1 MTLDQRAALA
11 SPDISVR
18 LEAVAELARKPDVA
32 RPLVVALLVDP
43 DTPVIAR
50 VWAMLTIYL
59 IKDDSQGMAFRA
71 LVQSLDAV
79 EGIVRRC
86 AIEVLGELKA
96 DRAVAQ
102 IADHLTDHE
111 TIDGAWFE
119 DDSTPSEAARR
130 ALESIGTPEALR
142 VLALHPGTMLPAVS
156 VSARL
161 RRARR
166 AMRLLRS
173 GGQAGGSTDRAV
185 GVTSDAWY
193 YRDAEKDPERCGGP
207 VAFEQLIA
215 LMRSGQLSAGL
226 LVSSDMVEWQ
236 EADTMGRILRA
247 IPVDRERIIREF
259 IEYGEAEN
267 PDWGWASDRMYSIL
281 DGAPEI
287 AWEIIVEL
295 VDRAPSDGSLS
306 FFAAGPLEDLLSK
319 DGPDFIDRVEERSAM
334 NERFRRAV
342 GMLHRLGMADDV
354 WGRVQAIASCRSGS

>member
-1 MTLDQRAALA
+1 MTLDLRSKLA

-18 LEAVAELARKPDVA
+18 LEAVAELAREPDVA
-32 RPLVVALLVDP
+32 RPLVAALLVDS
-43 DTPVIAR
+43 DAPVIAR
-50 VWAMLTIYL
+50 VWAMLTICL
-59 IKDDSQGMAFRA
+59 IKDDSQGLAARA
-71 LVQSLDAV
+71 LVQSLNAV

-86 AIEVLGELKA
+86 AIETLGKLKV
-96 DRAVAQ
+96 DWAVAQ

-111 TIDGAWFE
+111 TIDGAWFD
-119 DDSTPSEAARR
+119 DDSTPSEAARC
-130 ALESIGTPEALR
+130 ALETIGTPEAVK
-142 VLALHPGTMLPAVS
+142 VLASYPEKTLPAVS

-173 GGQAGGSTDRAV
+173 GRHVGASKDRSS
-185 GVTSDAWY
+185 GVMSDAWY
-193 YRDAEKDPERCGGP
+193 FCDAEKDPERCGGP
-207 VAFEQLIA
+207 VAFEQLVA
-215 LMRSGQLSAGL
+215 LMRSGQLPDGV

-236 EADTMGRILRA
+236 EADTMERILRA
-247 IPVDRERIIREF
+247 IPIDRERIIREF
-259 IEYGEAEN
+259 IEYGEAED

-319 DGPDFIDRVEERSAM
+319 DGPDFIDRVEGRAAM

-342 GMLHRLGMADDV
+342 GMLRRLGMADDV
-354 WGRVQAIASCRSGS
+354 WARVQAIASRRPGS